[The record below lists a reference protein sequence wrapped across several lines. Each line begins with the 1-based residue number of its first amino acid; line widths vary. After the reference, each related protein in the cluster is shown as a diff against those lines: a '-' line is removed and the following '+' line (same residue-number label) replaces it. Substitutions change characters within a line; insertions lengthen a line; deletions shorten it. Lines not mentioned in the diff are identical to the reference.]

1 MKRMI
6 FVVVIIVLTAV
17 IILAGC
23 AQNNNAAPS
32 GSLTGPSASLSG
44 TPYRTAGPSAS
55 VTIDVTPL
63 PGQSVSPSADGTLP
77 AQSTAGA
84 PTIPGS

>member
-1 MKRMI
+1 MKKMI
-6 FVVVIIVLTAV
+6 FVIIIIILTACV
-17 IILAGC
+17 VLAGC
-23 AQNNNAAPS
+23 AQPNAAPS
-32 GSLTGPSASLSG
+32 GSLTGPSVSLSG

-63 PGQSVSPSADGTLP
+63 PGPTVTPSANGTLP